1 MKKNN
6 FTVNYNQ
13 DGLRLFVVIADEL
26 SVSKKQSQFWIDS
39 KLVLVNKKRVWIK
52 KHIVNEGDF
61 IEILSLN
68 NTLKLPK
75 KIPIVWQDSYY
86 IIINKPPGL
95 ITNAAKNS
103 IEESLRIQEGNL
115 NIVAVHRLDKETS
128 GCLIFAKSSKN
139 KNKAIPLFKEKKIIK
154 IYRAITIGKFPRI
167 WKEIRTDISGYMA
180 TTLVKIL
187 DHNKIGSYLEVKIE
201 TGRTHQI
208 RKHLAYKRYPV
219 LGDKKYAGTG
229 NNLSLEQP
237 RHMLHAYC
245 LIFNHPFTNERI
257 SVKAP
262 IPSDFKKCL
271 NQVKLS

>member
-6 FTVNYNQ
+6 FIVNYNQ

-52 KHIVNEGDF
+52 KHPVNEGDF

-219 LGDKKYAGTG
+219 LGDKK
-229 NNLSLEQP
+229 
-237 RHMLHAYC
+237 
-245 LIFNHPFTNERI
+245 
-257 SVKAP
+257 
-262 IPSDFKKCL
+262 
-271 NQVKLS
+271 

>member
-6 FTVNYNQ
+6 FIVNYNQ

-52 KHIVNEGDF
+52 KHPVNEGDF

-229 NNLSLEQP
+229 NKLSLDQP

>member
-52 KHIVNEGDF
+52 KHLVNEGDF

-115 NIVAVHRLDKETS
+115 SIVAVHRLDKETS

-187 DHNKIGSYLEVKIE
+187 DHNKIGSYLEIKIE